1 MNAELLA
8 RVIGLIQK
16 NGDRVVVADPD
27 TGRAVVVM
35 DLESYERLCGAA
47 PVSTPAV
54 TETAK
59 TVVEKVEKTAEFSEV
74 STKKRKVSAKV
85 EEAPSAPIMG
95 DLTQEGLIDKI
106 NRDIGAWK
114 TAQERKRTVELQSA
128 AHSAPRFETASV
140 LEEEERFY
148 LEPIE

>member
-16 NGDRVVVADPD
+16 NGDRIVVADPD

-35 DLESYERLCGAA
+35 DLESYERLCGGAPATVSAA
-47 PVSTPAV
+47 PTTSKIA
-54 TETAK
+54 
-59 TVVEKVEKTAEFSEV
+59 VEKVEKPAEISENLPKARKGA
-74 STKKRKVSAKV
+74 KKA
-85 EEAPSAPIMG
+85 EEATPSPIME
-95 DLTQEGLIDKI
+95 DLTQEGLLDKI

-128 AHSAPRFETASV
+128 AQTFPRFEATSV

>member
-1 MNAELLA
+1 MNSELLA
-8 RVIGLIQK
+8 RLIQK

-47 PVSTPAV
+47 PAV
-54 TETAK
+54 TAAAPVEVPKMA
-59 TVVEKVEKTAEFSEV
+59 EKVEKVAEFSEI
-74 STKKRKVSAKV
+74 STKKRKASNKI
-85 EEAPSAPIMG
+85 EETAPAPVMG

-128 AHSAPRFETASV
+128 AHSAPRFETVNV

>member
-16 NGDRVVVADPD
+16 NGDRIVVADPD

-35 DLESYERLCGAA
+35 DLESYERLCGGA
-47 PVSTPAV
+47 PAV
-54 TETAK
+54 VQTAQETPK
-59 TVVEKVEKTAEFSEV
+59 KEPEKVEIKAEISEI
-74 STKKRKVSAKV
+74 STKKRRVSAKAEDLV
-85 EEAPSAPIMG
+85 PAPLMG

-114 TAQERKRTVELQSA
+114 TAQERKRTEELQSA
-128 AHSAPRFETASV
+128 AQKFPRYEATNV